1 MPLRH
6 ASGRIFHRSFTK
18 QRPSI
23 KTSCLAMRANRQ
35 MLESAVLNLIS
46 NSIKYLD
53 GSEVRF
59 AITEKD
65 DIILV
70 VSNPIS
76 EPVDTE

>member
-1 MPLRH
+1 
-6 ASGRIFHRSFTK
+6 
-18 QRPSI
+18 
-23 KTSCLAMRANRQ
+23 

>member
-1 MPLRH
+1 MGKVKAIGCRGVGGTEITY
-6 ASGRIFHRSFTK
+6 A
-18 QRPSI
+18 
-23 KTSCLAMRANRQ
+23 RADWQ
-35 MLESAVLNLIS
+35 MLERVVQNLIS

-70 VSNPIS
+70 VSNLIS
-76 EPVDTE
+76 ETVDTE